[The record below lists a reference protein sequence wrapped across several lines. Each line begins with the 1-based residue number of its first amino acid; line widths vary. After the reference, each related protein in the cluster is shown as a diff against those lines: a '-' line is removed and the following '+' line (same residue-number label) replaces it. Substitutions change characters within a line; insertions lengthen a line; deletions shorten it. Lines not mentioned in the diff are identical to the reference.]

1 MKAEE
6 SSAQTFGQKMALA
19 VIILV
24 MEALGTIF
32 VLAEV
37 PGGGVWLHTIGM
49 LLVLSGIIL
58 VDEIKEKREFW
69 NQVKSLFE

>member
-37 PGGGVWLHTIGM
+37 QGGGVWLHTIGM